1 MATVIKLRFIANEKE
16 KTAARFAWRKPAHEN
31 CTVLMFDAGL
41 CGGLMLDR
49 SQNRIRLV
57 TFVHIE
63 IQTTLYNLNLVIRVC
78 LVTQGNYAKKNLSQ

>member
-1 MATVIKLRFIANEKE
+1 MATVIKLRLIANAKE
-16 KTAARFAWRKPAHEN
+16 KTAARFAWRKPAHRN
-31 CTVLMFDAGL
+31 CTVPMFDAGL
-41 CGGLMLDR
+41 CCGLMLDR
-49 SQNRIRLV
+49 SQNRISLV